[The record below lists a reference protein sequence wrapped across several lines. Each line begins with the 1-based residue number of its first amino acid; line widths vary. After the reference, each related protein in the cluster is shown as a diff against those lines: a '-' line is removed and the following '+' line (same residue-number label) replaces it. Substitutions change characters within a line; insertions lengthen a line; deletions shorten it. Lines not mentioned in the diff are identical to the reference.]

1 MEAQM
6 TSDAVVQTP
15 AADATAPVAKK
26 SLLKRIPKWAI
37 YGTGAVVLA
46 AVLGF
51 GYTQHWFKFGKLGP
65 VEKANEVVSAV
76 APTPEA
82 AAPVAAP
89 AATAEEV
96 LAKARQAFAMGD
108 VQGAINGYRELLAK
122 NPNDLGAMGELGNV
136 FYTTGWIPQAT
147 QTFFETANLAIA
159 QNRPDVAE
167 ALLPVI
173 IEGNPML
180 AGELQD
186 RLFDIQMQQES
197 SAPDQRG

>member
-51 GYTQHWFKFGKLGP
+51 GYTQHWFKFAKLGP

-76 APTPEA
+76 APAPE
-82 AAPVAAP
+82 AAP
-89 AATAEEV
+89 AAQTAMTAEEV

>member
-51 GYTQHWFKFGKLGP
+51 GYTQHWFKFAKLGP
-65 VEKANEVVSAV
+65 AEKANEVVSAV
-76 APTPEA
+76 APAPE
-82 AAPVAAP
+82 AAP
-89 AATAEEV
+89 AAQTAVTAEEV
-96 LAKARQAFAMGD
+96 LAKARQAFATGD

-173 IEGNPML
+173 IESNPML

-186 RLFDIQMQQES
+186 RLFDVQMQQES
-197 SAPDQRG
+197 LAPEQRG

>member
-51 GYTQHWFKFGKLGP
+51 GYTQHWFKFAKLGP

-76 APTPEA
+76 APAPE
-82 AAPVAAP
+82 AAP
-89 AATAEEV
+89 AAQTAVTAEEV

-173 IEGNPML
+173 IESNPML

-186 RLFDIQMQQES
+186 RLFDVQMQQES
-197 SAPDQRG
+197 LAPEQRG